1 MTSRQADLDDLAIV
15 VVTYGSPALVREHLA
30 RTAADVP
37 EATIVVVDNFCDDE
51 SRQDVRLIAAEHGWD
66 LVENA
71 TNVGFGAAVDIGVGR
86 AHDLG
91 ASWFMIL
98 NPDASIGRAGVQAL
112 LAAAA
117 EAPLTLASAT
127 LLRVDGS
134 VWFDGAD
141 LYLDDGSTGATRKRR
156 PTVADDKVAEWLT
169 GACLM
174 TGWDLWEQVGGFG
187 DAFFLYWE
195 DIDLSF
201 RVRALGGRLVVVP
214 EAVAV
219 HDVGATTQEPGS
231 RAKSEIYYYYNV
243 RNRLLFA
250 ARHLDDQDTRRWI
263 RGAVPAAW
271 AILLR
276 GGRRQLLQSVGPWR
290 GAMRGTWDGRRL
302 AKQELR
308 RRQRLN
314 RA

>member
-1 MTSRQADLDDLAIV
+1 MTSHQASLDDLAIV

-37 EATIVVVDNFCDDE
+37 EATVVVVDNYCDDE
-51 SRQDVRLIAAEHGWD
+51 SRRDVRSVAVEHAWD
-66 LVENA
+66 LVEND
-71 TNVGFGAAVDIGVGR
+71 TNVGFGSAVDIGVAR

-91 ASWFMIL
+91 ASWFLIL
-98 NPDASIGRAGVQAL
+98 NPDASIDRASIEAL
-112 LAAAA
+112 LAAMAT
-117 EAPLTLASAT
+117 PLTLASAT

-141 LYLDDGSTGATRKRR
+141 LYLRDGSTGATRRR
-156 PTVADDKVAEWLT
+156 PPGLAEHEVGEWLT

-174 TGWDLWEQVGGFG
+174 TGWDLWQRVGGFG

-201 RVRALGGRLVVVP
+201 RVRALGGTLTVVP
-214 EAVAV
+214 DAIAV
-219 HDVGATTQEPGS
+219 HDVGATTQERGA
-231 RAKSEIYYYYNV
+231 RAKSEVYYYYNV

-250 ARHLDDQDTRRWI
+250 ARHLDERTTKRWI
-263 RGAVPAAW
+263 RGAIPAAW

-276 GGRRQLLQSVGPWR
+276 GGRRQLLHSVGPWR
-290 GAMRGTWDGRRL
+290 GAVRGTWDGRRL
-302 AKQELR
+302 ARRELSNKR
-308 RRQRLN
+308 GVSGG
-314 RA
+314 